1 MTFWVYILRCCDGSY
16 YVGHTD
22 DLDVRLAQHQTGA
35 TGGYTASRRPVELVF
50 AEPMPSRDD
59 AFQRERQVKG
69 WSRAKKEALI
79 ARDWER
85 LHQLVHARWRS
96 ENLPGPRDPKSS

>member
-1 MTFWVYILRCCDGSY
+1 MTFWVYILRCSDGSY

-22 DLDVRLAQHQTGA
+22 DLEVRLAQHQMGSL
-35 TGGYTASRRPVELVF
+35 GGYTSSRRPVELVF
-50 AEPMPSRDD
+50 ADPMASRDD
-59 AFQRERQVKG
+59 AFQRERQVKR

-85 LHQLVHARWRS
+85 LHQIVHAEWRS
-96 ENLPGPRDPKSS
+96 ETLPVPRDPGSK